1 MGGAESTPNWDM
13 TPYFAELGGPEY
25 CRFRIGL
32 AEDVA
37 ALQRELA
44 QLGRIE
50 DGNLS
55 DWAGLLVRLESAT
68 ARSGHLAGY
77 LGCRGAADSRD
88 EQVQSETASAT
99 AARVELEKVY
109 VALRGAFEIVD
120 EEGFGASS
128 ESAQPAR
135 RRLLPGAPP
144 NAGALEHEQRARGPG
159 GGARR
164 RRALGLGR
172 LYDQLSGKL
181 EFELAVPGRE
191 VRSLPVS
198 VARSL
203 LEDPQPEVRRAA
215 LEGSNRAWERVGDVT
230 AACLNAISGAR
241 HTLYA
246 RRGVPHF
253 LDPAL
258 FDAGITRRTLD
269 TLLEAVAARQEVARD
284 YLRLKASLLGKDR
297 LGFQDLMAPLPEAG
311 AGELPWNVAR
321 ERVLQAFGAFYPELA
336 DFAASAFDKRWIDY
350 EPRSGKRPGGFC
362 STSTVIGESR
372 VFITY
377 NGTLGDL
384 STLAH
389 ELGHAYHG
397 YLMRDMRPW
406 ARRYPMTLAETA
418 STFAEQLVID
428 AVLSNPV
435 ATAQERALMLD
446 SRLSDASAF
455 LLNIPMRFEFEH
467 ALYEERKAGELS
479 IGRLKDLMLEAQ
491 RHNYG
496 DALSE
501 DELDPWFWA
510 SKLHFYITGT
520 SFYNFPYTFGYLFSL
535 GIFARAKQEG
545 PDFLPPLRGAAPTH
559 GSDTAEAV
567 ARRSLGVDLESP
579 GLLAGLRRS
588 DRGGSVGLS
597 EQRCQ
602 RLEWKQ
608 SDLGGEHE

>member
-120 EEGFGASS
+120 EEGFA
-128 ESAQPAR
+128 
-135 RRLLPGAPP
+135 RLLSQP
-144 NAGALEHEQRARGPG
+144 NLRDVAYFLVRLRTRARWSMNSELEDL
-159 GGARR
+159 A
-164 RRALGLGR
+164 AELAVDGLSAWGR

-496 DALSE
+496 DALS
-501 DELDPWFWA
+501 
-510 SKLHFYITGT
+510 G
-520 SFYNFPYTFGYLFSL
+520 
-535 GIFARAKQEG
+535 R
-545 PDFLPPLRGAAPTH
+545 
-559 GSDTAEAV
+559 
-567 ARRSLGVDLESP
+567 
-579 GLLAGLRRS
+579 
-588 DRGGSVGLS
+588 
-597 EQRCQ
+597 
-602 RLEWKQ
+602 
-608 SDLGGEHE
+608 

>member
-13 TPYFAELGGPEY
+13 TPYFSELGGPEY
-25 CRFRIGL
+25 RGFRTGL

-44 QLGRIE
+44 RLGRIE

-55 DWAGLLVRLESAT
+55 DWASLLERLESAT

-77 LGCRGAADSRD
+77 LGCLGAADSRD
-88 EQVQSETASAT
+88 EQVQGETASAT

-109 VALRGAFEIVD
+109 VALRSALEDVD
-120 EEGFGASS
+120 EERFA
-128 ESAQPAR
+128 
-135 RRLLPGAPP
+135 RLLDQPSLRDVAYF
-144 NAGALEHEQRARGPG
+144 LTRLRTRARWSMESELEELS
-159 GGARR
+159 AE
-164 RRALGLGR
+164 LSVDGLSAWGR

-181 EFELAVPGRE
+181 EFELAVPGSD
-191 VRSLPVS
+191 VRHLPMS
-198 VARSL
+198 VVRSL

-230 AACLNAISGAR
+230 AACLNAISGTR
-241 HTLYA
+241 HTLYV

-258 FDAGITRRTLD
+258 FDAGITERTLD
-269 TLLEAVAARQEVARD
+269 TLLEVVAARREVARD
-284 YLRLKASLLGKDR
+284 YLRLKAALLGQEK
-297 LGFQDLMAPLPEAG
+297 LGFQDLMAPLPDAEAG
-311 AGELPWNVAR
+311 TLPWSAAR

-336 DFAASAFDKRWIDY
+336 AFAASAFEKRWIDY
-350 EPRSGKRPGGFC
+350 EPRNGKRPGGFC

-397 YLMRDMRPW
+397 HLMRDMRPW

-428 AVLSNPV
+428 AVLSNP
-435 ATAQERALMLD
+435 AASAQERAQMLD

-455 LLNIPMRFEFEH
+455 LLNIPMRFEFER

-479 IGRLKDLMLEAQ
+479 VGRLKELMLEAQ

-496 DALSE
+496 DALAE
-501 DELDPWFWA
+501 DDLDPWFWA

-535 GIFARAKQEG
+535 GIFARARQEG
-545 PDFLPPLRGAAPTH
+545 PDFLPRYEELLRLT

-567 ARRSLGVDLESP
+567 ARRSLGVDLEQPDFWRASID
-579 GLLAGLRRS
+579 LIEEDLAEFR
-588 DRGGSVGLS
+588 GSVS
-597 EQRCQ
+597 
-602 RLEWKQ
+602 
-608 SDLGGEHE
+608 SA